1 MRIIVAGAVCCTQFG
16 GEMCSLMK
24 LAYTEFCSRHLDAV
38 RIYKELLKTDRK
50 FQTFIAVSNV
60 L

>member
-1 MRIIVAGAVCCTQFG
+1 VCCTQFG